1 MNRKWIFPTLTC
13 TALGFAL
20 TFVIVSRPQPS
31 PATPPAN
38 PPTAAEPAPGTNLI
52 GATGLIEPQSEVI
65 QLSCPVSGLVTSVTA
80 FSGSVVKAGDPLF
93 QIDSRDL
100 EAQLLVKRAAVGSA
114 QAKLDRLLA
123 QPRPEELPA
132 FAALVDSAKATM
144 DNAISREENVQK
156 LVDKRAVTVED
167 ANERHH
173 TMEAAKAQ
181 YAKALADYNLEKA
194 GAWKPDIE
202 QARADLAQAQADVEQ
217 TQRLID
223 RLTVRAPA
231 DGTVIQSQVRLG
243 QYANA
248 ASTDPLMLFA
258 AGKAFHIR
266 VQVDEND
273 SWRIRPNTSA
283 YAYVRG
289 NTADRFNLRFV
300 RFEPYVIPKKS
311 LTGDTTER
319 VDTRVLEVIYEID
332 RQDQNIFFGQ
342 QMDVFIET
350 PVTSPIRQPR

>member
-1 MNRKWIFPTLTC
+1 MKRNWIFPTLTC
-13 TALGFAL
+13 TSLGFAL
-20 TFVIVSRPQPS
+20 TFVVVARPQPS
-31 PATPPAN
+31 PASPPAN
-38 PPTAAEPAPGTNLI
+38 PPAAAPVPGANLI

-80 FSGSVVKAGDPLF
+80 FAGSVVKAGDPLF
-93 QIDSRDL
+93 QIDARDL
-100 EAQLLVKRAAVGSA
+100 EAELLVKRAAVGSA

-132 FAALVDSAKATM
+132 YAALVESAKATM
-144 DNAISREENVQK
+144 DNAISREEDVQQ
-156 LVDKRAVTVED
+156 LADKRAVTAED
-167 ANERHH
+167 VNERHH
-173 TMEAAKAQ
+173 TSESARAQ
-181 YAKALADYNLEKA
+181 YAKAVADYNLEKA
-194 GAWKPDIE
+194 GAWKPDVD
-202 QARADLAQAQADVEQ
+202 QARADLAESQADLEQ

-248 ASTDPLMLFA
+248 ASTDALMLFA
-258 AGKAFHIR
+258 GGNAFNIR
-266 VQVDEND
+266 VQIDEND
-273 SWRIRPNTSA
+273 AWRIRPNTSA

-319 VDTRVLEVIYEID
+319 VDTRVLEAIYQID
-332 RQDQNIFFGQ
+332 SQGRNIFFGQ

-350 PVTSPIRQPR
+350 PVGSPIRAPL